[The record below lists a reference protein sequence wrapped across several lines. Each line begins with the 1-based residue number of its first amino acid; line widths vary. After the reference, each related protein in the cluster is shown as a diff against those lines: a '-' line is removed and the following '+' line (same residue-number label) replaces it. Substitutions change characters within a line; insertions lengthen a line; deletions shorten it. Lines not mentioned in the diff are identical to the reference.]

1 MKCSRLATA
10 ALSVLLGACGS
21 SGDLF
26 EASTPPRGS
35 SLEDVENVRIWVTST
50 SAFSLYGHIYEPVAV
65 ADGEK
70 TFADPTCP
78 VTDDDGTTLTAA
90 GDCTD
95 ADGVEHVG
103 KLTVKRSANGDHAV
117 TFESYGTR
125 KQGQTADTRDGEG
138 HVRRIDD
145 TNHDFSLSLVHDAG
159 LRETIEY
166 EGRVTGGYD
175 GRTVWSGSGTV
186 VRDGLLPPVG
196 SAEVS
201 TNAEVVDDDVC
212 SGQPVS
218 GNTMVKNTA
227 EDTVVVTYD
236 GDVDCDDDQAATY
249 TLNAEPRG
257 KITGISCAASP
268 GRTRAGGTLLAALA
282 LVSSGIAVRRRGER
296 RRPRL

>member
-1 MKCSRLATA
+1 MKCTRF
-10 ALSVLLGACGS
+10 ALLGFSVFLGACGS
-21 SGDLF
+21 SSDPFAASPTPRDSSF
-26 EASTPPRGS
+26 ENP
-35 SLEDVENVRIWVTST
+35 DNVRIWVTST
-50 SAFSLYGHIYEPVAV
+50 SAFALYGHVYEPVAV

-78 VTDDDGTTLTAA
+78 VTDDDGTTLTAV

-103 KLTVKRSANGDHAV
+103 KLTVKRTAAGDRAV
-117 TFESYGTR
+117 TFEGYGTR
-125 KQGQTADTRDGEG
+125 KQGQNADTRDGEA

-159 LRETIEY
+159 LRETIDY

-186 VRDGLLPPVG
+186 EREGLLPPVG

-201 TNAEVVDDDVC
+201 TSAEVVDNDVC

-218 GNTMVKNTA
+218 GNTMVKNAAADTA
-227 EDTVVVTYD
+227 VVTYD

-249 TLNAEPRG
+249 TLNGDPQG
-257 KITGISCAASP
+257 KITGISCSTSP
-268 GRTRAGGTLLAALA
+268 SRGGGAGGLVAALA
-282 LVSSGIAVRRRGER
+282 LVATGAVVRRRRG
-296 RRPRL
+296 